1 MKYNIILNKFMK
13 NNYSY
18 ILLLIYVYLINC
30 IINNNFYE
38 TFFIFGILI
47 IGYLLINYNIFY
59 LLLIL
64 IILNKL
70 FFNFNTLNEG
80 IDNSPGC
87 IPNPNVQ
94 RLLDRSKRYRYP
106 RRPPPDPMD
115 KDAEDIDDEIQDN
128 LNKDDYSKDDDASI
142 SQDCATKSSTGE
154 ARIGTNSREPV
165 GSMCGVDTSSLLGPS
180 MKYNSYE

>member
-87 IPNPNVQ
+87 IPNPNAQ
-94 RLLDRSKRYRYP
+94 RLLNRSKQYRYT
-106 RRPPPDPMD
+106 RRTTRDPMD
-115 KDAEDIDDEIQDN
+115 EDAENIDKALQDN
-128 LNKDDYSKDDDASI
+128 LNRDNYSKDDNATI
-142 SQDCATKSSTGE
+142 SQDCANKNSN
-154 ARIGTNSREPV
+154 AQPRITTNSRAPV
-165 GSMCGVDTSSLLGPS
+165 ASMCGVDTSSLLGPS
-180 MKYNSYE
+180 MKYDSYE